1 MAQKIMINGVT
12 YSGVSS
18 IKIPLADTP
27 ETLAVFPDTS
37 DATATEGNILNG
49 QTAYVGGSLVTGDMP
64 NNGAYRQT
72 ITAVAQVVTIPE
84 GYHDGNGTVQLSA
97 EGQEALV
104 PGNIKNG
111 VTILGVSGE
120 ANVND
125 TTLPDAGATAGD
137 ILTGKKGWVNG
148 ELVTGTMASN
158 GTLMQTITAPSQVVT
173 LKTGYYA
180 GGTVKINEADQKLL
194 VAGNIKSGVTIL
206 GVDGGPNVNDT
217 TLTSTAAGAGDI
229 ALGKQAWANGVLLTG
244 TGSQPT
250 ISLSDGVLSI
260 S

>member
-137 ILTGKKGWVNG
+137 IL
-148 ELVTGTMASN
+148 VTGTMASN
-158 GTLMQTITAPSQVVT
+158 GTLTQTITAPSQVVT

>member
-1 MAQKIMINGVT
+1 MAQKIMINRVT

-84 GYHDGNGTVQLSA
+84 GYHDGNGAVQLSA

-104 PGNIKNG
+104 PGNI
-111 VTILGVSGE
+111 
-120 ANVND
+120 ND
-125 TTLPDAGATAGD
+125 SVLPF
-137 ILTGKKGWVNG
+137 
-148 ELVTGTMASN
+148 
-158 GTLMQTITAPSQVVT
+158 
-173 LKTGYYA
+173 
-180 GGTVKINEADQKLL
+180 
-194 VAGNIKSGVTIL
+194 
-206 GVDGGPNVNDT
+206 
-217 TLTSTAAGAGDI
+217 
-229 ALGKQAWANGVLLTG
+229 
-244 TGSQPT
+244 
-250 ISLSDGVLSI
+250 
-260 S
+260 

>member
-1 MAQKIMINGVT
+1 M
-12 YSGVSS
+12 
-18 IKIPLADTP
+18 
-27 ETLAVFPDTS
+27 
-37 DATATEGNILNG
+37 
-49 QTAYVGGSLVTGDMP
+49 
-64 NNGAYRQT
+64 
-72 ITAVAQVVTIPE
+72 
-84 GYHDGNGTVQLSA
+84 
-97 EGQEALV
+97 
-104 PGNIKNG
+104 
-111 VTILGVSGE
+111 TILGVSGE

-158 GTLMQTITAPSQVVT
+158 GTLTQTITAPSQVVT

-180 GGTVKINEADQKLL
+180 GGTVEINEADQKLL
-194 VAGNIKSGVTIL
+194 VAGKIKSGVTIL

>member
-18 IKIPLADTP
+18 IKIP
-27 ETLAVFPDTS
+27 LAVFPDTS

-158 GTLMQTITAPSQVVT
+158 GTLTQTITAPSQVVT

>member
-1 MAQKIMINGVT
+1 
-12 YSGVSS
+12 
-18 IKIPLADTP
+18 
-27 ETLAVFPDTS
+27 
-37 DATATEGNILNG
+37 
-49 QTAYVGGSLVTGDMP
+49 
-64 NNGAYRQT
+64 
-72 ITAVAQVVTIPE
+72 
-84 GYHDGNGTVQLSA
+84 
-97 EGQEALV
+97 
-104 PGNIKNG
+104 
-111 VTILGVSGE
+111 
-120 ANVND
+120 
-125 TTLPDAGATAGD
+125 
-137 ILTGKKGWVNG
+137 
-148 ELVTGTMASN
+148 MASN
-158 GTLMQTITAPSQVVT
+158 GTLTQTITAPSQVVT